1 MSQLALT
8 VMSIAI
14 ATTSAAPV
22 ERAAPQATT
31 QSEQDRRDY
40 EAYEAALREV
50 NTEADRLARSRAEL
64 EGSYRPPS
72 VLVSAKTPAAPATRT
87 ATVATASAPTYG
99 GALAT
104 VTVSSASR
112 PTPASLAASTGAPA
126 AAMVASRPS
135 ASTASAEG
143 PPPGCS
149 LFEPGSATVST
160 AKCMQCHGL
169 SRTHPVD
176 VDYAATIQRNPAFM
190 YRPVEEVIRRGVF
203 LPNGQVACVTCHDA
217 NSPWQDRIALPP
229 GTTARPAVDPRKRET
244 YAPLIQTA
252 AAASLPAHSAV
263 TPTPLCQACHTYG
276 D

>member
-14 ATTSAAPV
+14 ATMSAAPAD
-22 ERAAPQATT
+22 RAAPPATT
-31 QSEQDRRDY
+31 QSEQDHRDY
-40 EAYEAALREV
+40 EAYEAALKEV
-50 NTEADRLARSRAEL
+50 NAEADKTARSRAEL
-64 EGSYRPPS
+64 EGSYRPTS
-72 VLVSAKTPAAPATRT
+72 VLVSATTPVAQAARTAAVATATAPVYAAAPAT
-87 ATVATASAPTYG
+87 VS
-99 GALAT
+99 
-104 VTVSSASR
+104 VSSASR
-112 PTPASLAASTGAPA
+112 PTPASLSASTGTPA
-126 AAMVASRPS
+126 VAMVASRPS
-135 ASTASAEG
+135 ASAASAG
-143 PPPGCS
+143 GSPAGCS
-149 LFEPGSATVST
+149 LFEPGFASVPT

-176 VDYAATIQRNPAFM
+176 LDYAATIQRNPAFM